1 MPASWRSAPRRR
13 GRCSLP
19 PRRQAGA
26 PPRRATRPAGRRRS
40 RGRRGRRPEGRTESR
55 RAAWPRPRRSHAS
68 CRGVFRLRLCL
79 PRWEPASASRSASA
93 RRAWCATESWTWT
106 TGRGAGAGLDG
117 RETAGDGVAVAVL
130 TTTRGFVATGAADEP
145 TTGASGVGTARRGL
159 RRLGRLRGLRR
170 LRGRRGESAG
180 RVVGRRH
187 RRAAGGPA
195 GRRTGERGQA
205 GAHRERIASE
215 PQRRRPPGHHVPPF
229 GVSRYVGRRT
239 RVNTGEGGRRRSA
252 ATLPRMH
259 LALLVLR
266 HPSLDRVATRRL
278 RAGRPTSP
286 ALRPGAGRSRGPSG
300 SCIRCLAGLG

>member
-40 RGRRGRRPEGRTESR
+40 RGRRGRRPEDRTESR

-68 CRGVFRLRLCL
+68 LAACFGFAFAFRVGAGFGFALGFGAARLVRDGVVDV
-79 PRWEPASASRSASA
+79 
-93 RRAWCATESWTWT
+93 T
-106 TGRGAGAGLDG
+106 TGCGAGLDG

-145 TTGASGVGTARRGL
+145 TTGASGRRHRCRGL
-159 RRLGRLRGLRR
+159 RRLRRLRGLRR
-170 LRGRRGESAG
+170 LRRRRGECAW
-180 RVVGRRH
+180 RVVGRGH

-195 GRRTGERGQA
+195 GRRTGERDQA

-239 RVNTGEGGRRRSA
+239 CVNTGEGGRRGSA

-266 HPSLDRVATRRL
+266 HPSLDRVAPRAAT
-278 RAGRPTSP
+278 AGRPTSP
-286 ALRPGAGRSRGPSG
+286 VRRLACSPSRGRTG
-300 SCIRCLAGLG
+300 FA